1 MYAKG
6 RMSNVDILLFSYL
19 EISLRKSRF
28 TSNLHTLETRTQI
41 DVSIRFEVL
50 VEVIVKIYSNL
61 IFHYHNY
68 LD

>member
-1 MYAKG
+1 MYSKG
-6 RMSNVDILLFSYL
+6 MMSNVDVLLFSYL